1 MLVLGLVNDWLGMW
15 IGHVLQR
22 VRLQGRD
29 PLAVGGGH
37 EGGGFGGSWVA
48 SRSGWWGCLKE
59 IVSGGV

>member
-1 MLVLGLVNDWLGMW
+1 
-15 IGHVLQR
+15 
-22 VRLQGRD
+22 LQGRD